1 MYHLPVLYIMVSKL
15 IPESLLISFYGNFS
29 GIKSLNSTCHLR
41 KLMIKRTLQIILSKL
56 ADDQLLEPA
65 NYEKGDYLSKED
77 IDKGYS
83 IASSVFGS
91 SNLLLIGGAA
101 LQNYYPLHKSKDID
115 IIVNGEVEA
124 KKNLLYDK
132 GFKGIKNEGP
142 KPLFDA
148 NIYSSYLDLG
158 EKKIRVEFYSSK
170 GLLDSDESF
179 DNLKKKALYREYNGE
194 KIYFV
199 DPVNLCKLKYNAW
212 RNRLVNGRADKDI
225 IDLKKADLLGY
236 VDKNNQYYQKI
247 AKAYH
252 QGITGRFKSVLS
264 DAVHV
269 LHQEYLKRH
278 NS

>member
-1 MYHLPVLYIMVSKL
+1 
-15 IPESLLISFYGNFS
+15 
-29 GIKSLNSTCHLR
+29 
-41 KLMIKRTLQIILSKL
+41 MIKRTLQIILSKI
-56 ADDQLLEPA
+56 ADDELLEPV
-65 NYEKGDYLSKED
+65 NYEKGDYLSQEN
-77 IDKGYS
+77 IDKSYL

-91 SNLLLIGGAA
+91 GNVLLIGGAA

-132 GFKGIKNEGP
+132 GFKDIKNEGS

-170 GLLDSDESF
+170 GLIDSNESF
-179 DNLKKKALYREYNGE
+179 DNLKKKALYRKYNGE

-225 IDLKKADLLGY
+225 IDLKESRLLDY
-236 VDKNNQYYQKI
+236 IDKNNEYYRKI

-252 QGITGRFKSVLS
+252 PSVMSRFKSILS
-264 DAVHV
+264 DGIHV

-278 NS
+278 SY